1 MTQLSYD
8 YDDDDH
14 DDYDDVDYDH
24 DDDHNDDDVDDDDG
38 NDHDDY
44 DDDHNDG
51 DYDACICAYLPFIAT
66 ADNDNYFGTAYRL
79 AGKRSLPFSS
89 SSRLTSSDSD
99 VDGSSSSSSSSSSY
113 QGMYCIIS
121 TVTIYHSSLLNSV
134 NLSP

>member
-1 MTQLSYD
+1 MIQISY
-8 YDDDDH
+8 
-14 DDYDDVDYDH
+14 DYDDVDYDH
-24 DDDHNDDDVDDDDG
+24 DDDHNDDDVDYDDG

-44 DDDHNDG
+44 DDDHNDD

-66 ADNDNYFGTAYRL
+66 ADNDNNFETAYRL

-99 VDGSSSSSSSSSSY
+99 VDGSSSSSSSY

>member
-1 MTQLSYD
+1 MMI
-8 YDDDDH
+8 
-14 DDYDDVDYDH
+14 
-24 DDDHNDDDVDDDDG
+24 G

-44 DDDHNDG
+44 DDDHNDDDHNDG
-51 DYDACICAYLPFIAT
+51 DHNDDDYDACICAYLSFIAT
-66 ADNDNYFGTAYRL
+66 ADNDNYFETAYRL

-99 VDGSSSSSSSSSSY
+99 VDGSSSSSY

-121 TVTIYHSSLLNSV
+121 TVTIYHSSLLNNV